1 MDCANGN
8 KMPHSYKIMQTC
20 TKFQYVLL
28 PTLHL
33 GSEEKLQGHPSEF
46 ASTEI
51 EACYTNTREPKEIR
65 MRI

>member
-1 MDCANGN
+1 MEIKCLIVTKLCKRAR
-8 KMPHSYKIMQTC
+8 
-20 TKFQYVLL
+20 KFQYVLL

-51 EACYTNTREPKEIR
+51 EAGYANTNTREPKEIR